1 MKSTLIILAALFSTL
16 AASLAAVGID
26 QEQFAKSLGGWK
38 KAGKYADYVLSGADY
53 RTYKPE
59 TSPTPD
65 GGLFISIR
73 IDHLRGWLASNDH
86 ATLEITVNS
95 KGAIESA
102 QSTIAIQ
109 GQSIASDVIVGSNE
123 AGKEIINPNRTVE
136 IGTDLVSNLTA
147 KLLLENIV
155 EAGRVSFPAVIR
167 HNYNQLFQSI
177 RVEGVEVMT
186 AVAID
191 GAPVVPPPAI
201 PPVITPSPTPA
212 APATAP
218 ATTPATAPATAPATP
233 SPATSAPA
241 TPATKPALSTPS
253 VPTPP
258 VAPITPATPTP
269 TLPVTPITPDPA
281 KPPSVPLEIKTY

>member
-1 MKSTLIILAALFSTL
+1 MKLKFIILAALFS
-16 AASLAAVGID
+16 SLAAALAGVGI
-26 QEQFAKSLGGWK
+26 EQDDFAKSLGGWK
-38 KAGKYADYVLSGADY
+38 KAGKYADYALSGADY

-73 IDHLRGWLASNDH
+73 IDHLRGWLASDDH

-123 AGKEIINPNRTVE
+123 AGKEIINPNRTVQ

-155 EAGRVSFPAVIR
+155 EAGRVSFPSVIR
-167 HNYNQLFQSI
+167 HNYNQLFQAI
-177 RVEGVEVMT
+177 RVQGIEVKT
-186 AVAID
+186 AVAIAD
-191 GAPVVPPPAI
+191 APVVL
-201 PPVITPSPTPA
+201 PTPA
-212 APATAP
+212 PLPTPVAPLTPTTTPTTAP
-218 ATTPATAPATAPATP
+218 T
-233 SPATSAPA
+233 APA
-241 TPATKPALSTPS
+241 TPATQPATVAPATPA
-253 VPTPP
+253 TPAAPAP
-258 VAPITPATPTP
+258 VSPITPAAPTP
-269 TLPVTPITPDPA
+269 TLPVTPPVPGPA
-281 KPPSVPLEIKTY
+281 KPASVPLEIKSY